1 MTRKRKSGFIPV
13 FDQLVEEGTAEG
25 AETGMQRW
33 GFHLCFHSPSLP
45 LCILVILPESS
56 FLTQQA
62 PDLQLNF
69 PVRSEIS
76 KLFFIMKIDGGRS
89 LCLAE
94 TCRVWTKHQV
104 CLTALIMAF
113 PPRGISEV
121 HRHWTRCDIS
131 FTWPKLKIQV
141 LMVFGNLNKLENF
154 IHRNHMY
161 WLPVFF
167 CSQMLY
173 HLARTK
179 WFFFLLYILF

>member
-25 AETGMQRW
+25 VESGMQRW

-69 PVRSEIS
+69 SVRSEIS

-154 IHRNHMY
+154 IYRNHMY
-161 WLPVFF
+161 
-167 CSQMLY
+167 
-173 HLARTK
+173 
-179 WFFFLLYILF
+179 